1 MHCNR
6 TITAGGLTRLTAAC
20 VLGVFLAGCST
31 TTDRGSWGSRAHW
44 PSAGEFGH
52 AAVAAAKDPM
62 TWAPLAGAAVLGITG
77 LDDDLSEWAADH
89 QPLFGSDA
97 GDASD
102 TLRDLST
109 ISYAA
114 TALLAP
120 TPDLEHKMKGV
131 AVGISAI
138 ALTEGITSLTKSVTD
153 RERPNGRNNASFPSG
168 HASAASVRATL
179 AAANLDYMPLP
190 QWANVGLKIGFYGI
204 AGGTAWARVEAEQ
217 HHASDVLVGYALGHF
232 IARFMHLAFLEAGH
246 SNVAVNFIPQPDGG
260 LVSLRYTLGGGR

>member
-1 MHCNR
+1 M
-6 TITAGGLTRLTAAC
+6 RLVAAPAM
-20 VLGVFLAGCST
+20 VLIFAGCAT
-31 TTDRGSWGSRAHW
+31 TTERGSWGSHAHW
-44 PSAGEFGH
+44 PSAGEFGQ
-52 AAVAAAKDPM
+52 AALAAAKDPM
-62 TWAPLAGAAVLGITG
+62 TWVPLAGAAALGITG
-77 LDDDLSEWAADH
+77 LDDDLSEWAVDH
-89 QPLFGSDA
+89 QPLFGRDA

-120 TPDLEHKMKGV
+120 APNLEHKVKGI
-131 AVGISAI
+131 AVGISAMAI
-138 ALTEGITSLTKSVTD
+138 TEGITSVTKSATD
-153 RERPNGRNNASFPSG
+153 RERPNRRNNASFPSG

-190 QWANVGLKIGFYGI
+190 RWANVGLKIGFHGI

-232 IARFMHLAFLEAGH
+232 IARLMHVAFLEAGH
-246 SNVAVNFIPQPDGG
+246 RNVAVSFVPQPDGG
-260 LVSLRYTLGGGR
+260 LVRLRYQLGGAR